1 MRGQFD
7 TQTTGKRTFSNGFLL
22 ESIEGSCVGK
32 VIGFGFLGH
41 QLEIIEAGDKSSR
54 VLGQHAWTGQ
64 NWRLNWRP
72 KK

>member
-7 TQTTGKRTFSNGFLL
+7 TRTAGRRTFANGTLM

-41 QLEIIEAGDKSSR
+41 CLEITEAGEKSSR
-54 VLGQHAWTGQ
+54 VVGTTAWTGQ
-64 NWRLNWRP
+64 NWQLNWR